1 MNLPE
6 TLLIGAGAIAFG
18 IVVGWLTYFIL
29 RRAKPT
35 ALSDLSTV
43 IATLGGAT
51 ILGLFDPKG
60 PMFGAYALGLAVGF
74 FGYYHAYTR
83 LVGGKAIRE
92 TLIRKQGDEGTI
104 LE

>member
-1 MNLPE
+1 LNLPE